1 MNLYVLD
8 TDILTLYQTGD
19 DVVLGHVREQSWS
32 GLAVSVISVEEQLG
46 GWYTRLRRTKKREEL
61 AKVYQYLTD
70 TIQSLA
76 RFHVLSFSV
85 GAIRRYEELRTKRL
99 NVSKNDLRI
108 AAIVLEVG
116 GRLATRNVR
125 DFARIPGLDIEDWSK

>member
-19 DVVLGHVREQSWS
+19 AVVVGHAMDQLSS
-32 GLAVSVISVEEQLG
+32 GLTVTVISVEEQLS
-46 GWYTRLRRTKKREEL
+46 GWYTRLRRAKKPEEL
-61 AKVYQYLTD
+61 AAVYQRLTD

-76 RFHVLSFSV
+76 RFRILSFTA
-85 GAIRRYEELRTKRL
+85 GAIGRYEELRAKRL

-108 AAIVLEVG
+108 AAIVLEAG
-116 GRLATRNVR
+116 GILVTRNTR
-125 DFARIPGLDIEDWSK
+125 DFQQIPSLKF